1 MNRKIA
7 GIIARISELERE
19 LEQEIEREA
28 QEKTQEFQETHEKG
42 KNLSVRPTH
51 PPQKSTSQG
60 ILSYLRETPLTYLI
74 LAPVFYSFYLPLL
87 LLDLWIWLFQSVC
100 FRALEIS
107 RVKRSLYVVLDR
119 GHLPYLNWIEQF
131 NCNYCGYANGLIAYA
146 REVAARTEQFF
157 CPIKHARRI
166 VGIHSRYRLFF
177 EFGDGEGYKKGYEHL
192 RKDLKE

>member
-28 QEKTQEFQETHEKG
+28 QETHEKG

-60 ILSYLRETPLTYLI
+60 ILSYLRETPLTFLI

-100 FRALEIS
+100 FRVLEIS